1 MLKINPTQLQSDLDA
16 LNQFGHNA
24 ATGGMNRVAYNE
36 ADMQARRWFDAQM
49 RELGLT
55 VRIDAAGNSIGT
67 YAGSQ
72 NLPPIALGSHTDT
85 VPEGGKYDGTLGVTA
100 ALACVRALKEANIRL
115 QHPIEV
121 INFTAEEA
129 TMGGGT
135 FGSLAMAIGLP
146 TGYADKP
153 AWDGRPV
160 HAHLSAAGIDPAGT
174 RAAKRA
180 VGSVAA
186 YFELH
191 IEQGGNLIG
200 EGKDI
205 GIVEGIVGIRR
216 YLLAFDGDANHA
228 GTTPMHLRND
238 ALVKAAPII
247 HAVRDLAL
255 KHGIVATIGSMSV
268 KPGAS
273 NVIPG
278 RVDVVAEMRSL
289 KGSVLDAAER
299 DLQSITE
306 SLGGSYAR
314 MSIKEEM
321 ICDEQLQQALVMACG
336 ELCLSRRYL
345 PSGAGHDAM
354 CMAAIC
360 PSVMLFVPSV
370 GGISHS
376 PKEFT
381 SLEDCVNGANVMLGA
396 LLHIDAQ
403 LS

>member
-1 MLKINPTQLQSDLDA
+1 MLKINSQDLQQDLDA
-16 LNQFGHNA
+16 LNQFGQNPS
-24 ATGGMNRVAYNE
+24 TGGMNRVAYNE
-36 ADMQARRWFDAQM
+36 ADMQARRWLDAEM
-49 RELGLT
+49 RELGLA
-55 VRIDAAGNSIGT
+55 VRVDEAGNSIGT

-85 VPEGGKYDGTLGVTA
+85 VPEGGKYDGSLGVAA
-100 ALACVRALKEANIRL
+100 ALACVRALKAANVRL
-115 QHPIEV
+115 RHPVEI

-135 FGSLAMAIGLP
+135 FGSLAMAVGLP
-146 TGYADKP
+146 VGYADKP

-160 HAHLSAAGIDPAGT
+160 REHLAAAGIAPDGLG
-174 RAAKRA
+174 AAKRA
-180 VGSVAA
+180 AGSVAA

-191 IEQGGNLIG
+191 IEQGGHLIG

-255 KHGIVATIGSMSV
+255 KHGIVGTIGNMSV

-289 KGSVLDAAER
+289 KGTVLDAAER
-299 DLQSITE
+299 ELQAITE
-306 SLGGSYAR
+306 GLGGSYAR

-321 ICDEQLQQALVMACG
+321 ICDGQLQQALVMACG
-336 ELCLSRRYL
+336 ELGLSHRYL

-381 SLEDCVNGANVMLGA
+381 AHQDCVNGANVMLGA
-396 LLHIDAQ
+396 LLHIDTQ